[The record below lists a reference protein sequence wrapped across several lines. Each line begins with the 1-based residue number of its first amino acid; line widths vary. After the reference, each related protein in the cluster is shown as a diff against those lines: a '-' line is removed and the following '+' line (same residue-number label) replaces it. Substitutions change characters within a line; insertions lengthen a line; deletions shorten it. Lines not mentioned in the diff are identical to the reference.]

1 MAIMLQ
7 HMLSHYKKTLCEWH
21 WYLFPPSSSSS
32 PPLVQGLYYRIGDTL
47 ARLHQWTEAEKFH
60 KAALAVQSD
69 HVATQ
74 LSYGN
79 MLARNVSTEYL
90 PQCHH

>member
-1 MAIMLQ
+1 MNGTGIYFLHLLHLLRPSAI
-7 HMLSHYKKTLCEWH
+7 
-21 WYLFPPSSSSS
+21 
-32 PPLVQGLYYRIGDTL
+32 QGLYYRIGDTL